1 MIDTD
6 QNNKTQPEA
15 DAFGNS
21 SVPVTRWGALL
32 ADPACEREYRLDRF
46 DADRRRVIVLMALAL
61 AAGAANCLLELSHFM
76 SAENSAV
83 VLAAAGAAIMV
94 PCIGIA
100 LAFSVRTPPML
111 EALVIVAIVV
121 GMITRLGQLTLHPEY
136 SEMWTTMM
144 VGIVFVVYLY
154 LPVRLGVAV
163 VLTVSLSA
171 ISLAWWSVAL
181 GENLSMQLFA
191 RGVICLLMSNA
202 VAFVAAN
209 SLQRSQRMQFAQR
222 LVLQQLLS
230 TDAMTGIANR
240 RRFDAALTREWR
252 RCRRNGAPLS
262 LLMIDV
268 DHFKAYNDHCGHP
281 QGDACLRQVAQVLV
295 EAIGRRGDLAARYGG
310 EEFVCLLPEISTA
323 GALAVANRLMTALR
337 EANIVHPSSP
347 SGPRLTISIGVATAV
362 TLDGEA
368 ERLVE
373 SADRMLYAAKNAG
386 RNQIKAVALT
396 AEPET
401 RAA

>member
-6 QNNKTQPEA
+6 PKNKTQPEA
-15 DAFGNS
+15 DAFGHS
-21 SVPVTRWGALL
+21 PVVVTRWGALL
-32 ADPACEREYRLDRF
+32 ADPACERDYRLDRF

-61 AAGAANCLLELSHFM
+61 AAGLANCLIELSHLM

-83 VLAAAGAAIMV
+83 VLTAAGVALAA
-94 PCIGIA
+94 PGIGMA

-111 EALVIVAIVV
+111 EALVIVASIV
-121 GMITRLGQLTLHPEY
+121 GMTTRLGQLTLHPEY

-154 LPVRLGVAV
+154 LPVRLAVAV
-163 VLTVSLSA
+163 ALTVSLSI

-181 GENLSMQLFA
+181 GEDLSAQLFA
-191 RGVICLLMSNA
+191 RGVLCLLMSNA

-209 SLQRSQRMQFAQR
+209 SLQRSQRIQFAQR
-222 LVLQQLLS
+222 LVLQELLS

-252 RCRRNGAPLS
+252 RCRRNGTPLS

-281 QGDACLRQVAQVLV
+281 QGDACLRQVARVLV
-295 EAIGRRGDLAARYGG
+295 EAIGRPGDLAARYGG
-310 EEFVCLLPEISTA
+310 EEFVCLLPEISA
-323 GALAVANRLMTALR
+323 VGALVVANRLMTALR
-337 EANIVHPSSP
+337 DANIVHPNSP
-347 SGPRLTISIGVATAV
+347 SGPRLTISIGVATAMPPG
-362 TLDGEA
+362 GE
-368 ERLVE
+368 EQRLVE
-373 SADRMLYAAKNAG
+373 FADRMLYAAKDAG
-386 RNQIKAVALT
+386 RNQIKAIVLT